1 MSYALGSR
9 IKELRTNRKI
19 SQEQMADVLGTS
31 RQRYSR
37 IENGQIDISFVMI
50 KRIAE
55 YLGVPTSEITCAEEE
70 KRNLLLISER
80 SPVIKMLWTLSP
92 K

>member
-1 MSYALGSR
+1 
-9 IKELRTNRKI
+9 
-19 SQEQMADVLGTS
+19 
-31 RQRYSR
+31 
-37 IENGQIDISFVMI
+37 MI

>member
-37 IENGQIDISFVMI
+37 
-50 KRIAE
+50 
-55 YLGVPTSEITCAEEE
+55 
-70 KRNLLLISER
+70 
-80 SPVIKMLWTLSP
+80 
-92 K
+92 